1 MTSAPRTR
9 PVPLA
14 RRVLFAE
21 RRRAALSIAGV
32 GAALLLV
39 LLLDG
44 IFAGAMNSSTY
55 YLRTSPAD
63 AIVSQGGVRTMHMST
78 SVLPADTGTLAE
90 AVRGVAWAAPI
101 SFTTGVVASPQ
112 GRQLSY
118 VIGYDTATGRGGPH
132 RLVSGRAPQTGEAVV
147 DQIAADQLGIRV
159 GDPVAVLGTTLRVSG
174 LTRGGTSIVNTTTF
188 VTHQQY
194 AALRRDVTAYLL
206 VKADPGVSATQLA
219 RRLSEALPQATVQ
232 TRSQFVASEARI
244 TRDMSA
250 DLLRIM
256 TVLAF
261 GIALAVTALTLLTVT
276 LTRLR
281 DYAVLKALG
290 ATSTRL
296 ARTITAQAAWTVGCA
311 VAVAVTAAEVLAVVL
326 SRLLP
331 TVQVDITPTS
341 TIRIAVGA
349 ALIGGLA
356 ALAPLPRL
364 ARLDPATAFRET
376 S

>member
-1 MTSAPRTR
+1 
-9 PVPLA
+9 
-14 RRVLFAE
+14 VLFAE

-44 IFAGAMNSSTY
+44 IFTGAMNSSTR

-63 AIVSQGGVRTMHMST
+63 VIVSQQGVRTMHMST
-78 SVLPADTGTLAE
+78 SVLPTDLATAAA
-90 AVRGVAWAAPI
+90 AVPGVAWVAPI

-118 VIGYDTATGRGGPH
+118 VIGYDTTTGRGGPR
-132 RLVSGRAPQTGEAVV
+132 RLVSGRAPQAGEAVL
-147 DQIAADQLGIRV
+147 DKISADQLGVRV
-159 GDPVAVLGTTLRVSG
+159 GATVAVLGTPLQVSG
-174 LTRGGTSIVNTTTF
+174 LTSGGTSIVNTTTF
-188 VTHQQY
+188 VTRQQY
-194 AALRRDVTAYLL
+194 AGLRSDVTAYLL
-206 VKADPGVSATQLA
+206 VKADPRVSAGTLA
-219 RRLSEALPQATVQ
+219 RRLSTALPAVTVQ
-232 TRSQFVASEARI
+232 TRQQFVASEARI

-250 DLLRIM
+250 DLLHIM

-281 DYAVLKALG
+281 DYAILKALG
-290 ATSTRL
+290 ATSARL
-296 ARTITAQAAWTVGCA
+296 ARTITAQAAWTVGGAVVAA
-311 VAVAVTAAEVLAVVL
+311 VATGELLALAL
-326 SRLLP
+326 SHLLP
-331 TVQVDITPTS
+331 TVQVDITPTN
-341 TIRIAVGA
+341 TIRIAAGA
-349 ALIGGLA
+349 ALIGTLA

-364 ARLDPATAFRET
+364 ARLDPATAFREA